1 MELCLWADY
10 EFGIPISSQTV
21 AQHFSPYKN
30 LFSAP
35 RIHLKAQKIALNF
48 QRNVVAFL
56 QNIIWN
62 CLE

>member
-1 MELCLWADY
+1 MNLESLSPLKQLHSI
-10 EFGIPISSQTV
+10 FP
-21 AQHFSPYKN
+21 PYKN

-48 QRNVVAFL
+48 QRNVVLSAKYHL
-56 QNIIWN
+56 E